1 MKVVQKR
8 RDSDEKEE
16 GKGIVHGGVFH
27 AAPSPKETL
36 VKQKDNG
43 ALVPQSTRGNFL
55 QTWPSLTAMLKQTH
69 MYTCAHTHAN
79 IYARTQT
86 CNE

>member
-1 MKVVQKR
+1 MNCAR
-8 RDSDEKEE
+8 
-16 GKGIVHGGVFH
+16 GVFH

-36 VKQKDNG
+36 VKQKDKG

-69 MYTCAHTHAN
+69 MYT
-79 IYARTQT
+79 
-86 CNE
+86 